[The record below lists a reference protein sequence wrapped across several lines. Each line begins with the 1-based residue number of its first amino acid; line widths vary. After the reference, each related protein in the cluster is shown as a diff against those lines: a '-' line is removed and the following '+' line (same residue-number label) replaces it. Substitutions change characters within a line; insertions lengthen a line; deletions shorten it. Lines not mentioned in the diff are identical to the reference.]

1 MQITVAAVGRARPGP
16 ERVLFDHYR
25 QRLSWSLTLKE
36 VEEKRP
42 LAVLERMG
50 REAEMLLAAVPAG
63 AIVVALDERGATP
76 TSEVFAARLGAW
88 RDQGRARIAF
98 LIGGADGHAET
109 VRNRSDLLLS
119 FGRMTWPHMLVR
131 GLLVEQLYR
140 AECIL
145 ANHPYHRGRTD

>member
-16 ERVLFDHYR
+16 ERALFDHYR

-42 LAVLERMG
+42 LTVIERMG

-63 AIVVALDERGATP
+63 AVVVALDERGGP
-76 TSEVFAARLGAW
+76 ISSEDFAARLGTW
-88 RDQGRARIAF
+88 RDQGRARVAF
-98 LIGGADGHAET
+98 LIGGADGHTDA

-131 GLLVEQLYR
+131 GLLAEQLYR